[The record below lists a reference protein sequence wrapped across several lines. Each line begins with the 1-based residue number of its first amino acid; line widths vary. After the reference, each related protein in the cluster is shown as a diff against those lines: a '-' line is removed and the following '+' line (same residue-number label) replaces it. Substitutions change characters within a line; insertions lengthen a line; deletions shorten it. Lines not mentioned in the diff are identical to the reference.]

1 MDSIILPHI
10 GFEFGQLIMTH
21 VRWVH
26 CIPGTKVVCTRRGL
40 EPLFPSATE
49 FFYDW
54 SDVPDEQRHT
64 KTIKAT
70 STQLQLKAVQ
80 DHFRMKYPLAQIR
93 FPIDGKKPQYFPNIP
108 EGNFIPKPLCPCPT
122 SQPDILVAPRYRK
135 HGEARNYPHWQ
146 RVVDDLQDLGY
157 HPGLLGTR
165 ETSVDIT
172 GVPEH
177 RKAWTYEDDLGV
189 TLHWMS
195 TAKMVLATDSGMAH
209 LAVLAGAP
217 LLVLY
222 ENRGYVPGPE
232 GWPWIMPH
240 MKAHAKAFCEPIVGC
255 WTDPKVVQDA
265 LLRTL
270 G

>member
-1 MDSIILPHI
+1 MDSIILPHL

-54 SDVPDEQRHT
+54 SDVPDAQRHT
-64 KTIKAT
+64 KTIKAA

-93 FPIDGKKPQYFPNIP
+93 FPIDGKKPQYFPFIP
-108 EGNFIPKPLCPCPT
+108 EGNFQPKPHCRAPDIH
-122 SQPDILVAPRYRK
+122 PDILVAPRYRK

-146 RVVDDLQDLGY
+146 RVIDDVLALGY
-157 HPGLLGTR
+157 TVGVLGTK
-165 ETSVDIT
+165 ETSVAVT
-172 GVPEH
+172 GGPKLY
-177 RKAWTYEDDLGV
+177 RAWNHDDDLGV

-195 TAKMVLATDSGMAH
+195 KAKMVLATDSGMAH

-222 ENRGYVPGPE
+222 EHRGYVPGPE
-232 GWPWIMPH
+232 AWPWIMPH
-240 MKAHAKAFCEPIVGC
+240 MKAHAKAFCEPIAGC

-265 LLRTL
+265 LLRAL